1 MIPRI
6 YDNSFTTYES
16 NGLGLLVDAI
26 SCQVE
31 EESNGDFELTL
42 VYPSDG
48 SFFYALKQDNLIKAD
63 ASDSLKGQLFRIDTI
78 SKPLNGQ
85 VTVYA
90 KHISFDLAKNSL
102 NEDINERNI
111 NCENAGKHMLQ
122 KSDADSR
129 FSIESNIEMLGN
141 YSMDRKTDCLSAIA
155 GTRGSLIDTFGN
167 GPKLLRDN
175 FTISV
180 LTRRGK
186 DDNTLIAYKK
196 NITGFTLEEDYS
208 EIINVIK
215 PYATYTEDEV
225 EKTLYIDEIFFS

>member
-48 SFFYALKQDNLIKAD
+48 SFFYALKQDNLVKAD
-63 ASDSLKGQLFRIDTI
+63 ASDNLKGQLFRIDTI

-102 NEDINERNI
+102 
-111 NCENAGKHMLQ
+111 K
-122 KSDADSR
+122 
-129 FSIESNIEMLGN
+129 
-141 YSMDRKTDCLSAIA
+141 
-155 GTRGSLIDTFGN
+155 
-167 GPKLLRDN
+167 
-175 FTISV
+175 
-180 LTRRGK
+180 
-186 DDNTLIAYKK
+186 
-196 NITGFTLEEDYS
+196 
-208 EIINVIK
+208 
-215 PYATYTEDEV
+215 
-225 EKTLYIDEIFFS
+225 

>member
-63 ASDSLKGQLFRIDTI
+63 ASDTLKGQLFRIDTI

-111 NCENAGKHMLQ
+111 KCENAGQHMLQ

-155 GTRGSLIDTFGN
+155 GIRGSLIDTFG
-167 GPKLLRDN
+167 KV
-175 FTISV
+175 IS
-180 LTRRGK
+180 
-186 DDNTLIAYKK
+186 
-196 NITGFTLEEDYS
+196 
-208 EIINVIK
+208 
-215 PYATYTEDEV
+215 
-225 EKTLYIDEIFFS
+225 